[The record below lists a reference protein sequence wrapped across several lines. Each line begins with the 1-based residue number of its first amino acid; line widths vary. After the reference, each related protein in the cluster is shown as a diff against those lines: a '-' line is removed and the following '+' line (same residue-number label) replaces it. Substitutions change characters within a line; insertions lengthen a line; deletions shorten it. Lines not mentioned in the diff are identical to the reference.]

1 MAARLPPVFS
11 HLHSDHCGGVVRRW
25 PSGVLETAFP
35 RARVAVQRDEYL
47 EVTPESL
54 ESDTELMPGLDIRV
68 TDGRTA
74 HH

>member
-1 MAARLPPVFS
+1 M
-11 HLHSDHCGGVVRRW
+11 RRW

-35 RARVAVQRDEYL
+35 RARVAVQRDECL

-68 TDGRTA
+68 TDGHTA